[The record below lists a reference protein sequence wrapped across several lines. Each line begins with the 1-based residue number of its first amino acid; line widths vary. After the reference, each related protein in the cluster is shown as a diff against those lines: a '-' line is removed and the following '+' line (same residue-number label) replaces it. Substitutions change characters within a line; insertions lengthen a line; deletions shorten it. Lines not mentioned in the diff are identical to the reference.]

1 MARRINMPATL
12 PLFPLPGAV
21 LMPRARMPLQIFE
34 PRYMQ
39 MVEDALRTD
48 NRLIGMIQ
56 PQIGGLDE
64 LAGVGTAGRIVSFTE
79 LEGGRYNIT
88 LAAVSRFRLSAVK
101 PGFTAYMQGEVDWTG
116 FNRDVRNNAEEDP
129 DFAREPFL
137 DRLMRYVDQYDLST
151 DWDAARN
158 VDTEML
164 INSLSMLLPFE
175 VEEKQA
181 LLESKTLKDRRK
193 MLEGL
198 IEYALR
204 TGDNQETI
212 Q

>member
-1 MARRINMPATL
+1 MVRRINMPSTL

-21 LMPRARMPLQIFE
+21 LMPRSRMPLQIFE

-39 MVEDALRTD
+39 MVEDAIRTES
-48 NRLIGMIQ
+48 RLIGMIQ

-64 LAGVGTAGRIVSFTE
+64 LAAIGSAGRIVSFTE
-79 LEGGRYNIT
+79 LEGGRYTIT
-88 LAAVSRFRLSAVK
+88 LAAVSRFRLTAVQ
-101 PGFTAYMQGEVDWTG
+101 PGFTSYLQAEVDWRG
-116 FNRDVRNNAEEDP
+116 FSRDARNVAEEDP
-129 DFAREPFL
+129 AFNREPFL

-158 VDTEML
+158 VDSEML

-175 VEEKQA
+175 IEEKQA
-181 LLESKTLKDRRK
+181 LLEAKTLKERRE

-204 TGDNQETI
+204 TGDNQEII